1 MIYRALRSFSGVISV
16 SEGSEVDINDKVVET
31 DLLKAGYIAKIEE
44 TKKEKPKP
52 TKRVLK
58 KSK

>member
-16 SEGSEVDINDKVVET
+16 SEGSEVDINDKAIET
-31 DLLKAGYIAKIEE
+31 DLLNAGYIAKIEE
-44 TKKEKPKP
+44 TIKGNPKSTKK
-52 TKRVLK
+52 VSK

>member
-16 SEGSEVDINDKVVET
+16 SEGSEVDINDKAVET

-44 TKKEKPKP
+44 TKKEKSKP
-52 TKRVLK
+52 IKRVSK
-58 KSK
+58 KPK